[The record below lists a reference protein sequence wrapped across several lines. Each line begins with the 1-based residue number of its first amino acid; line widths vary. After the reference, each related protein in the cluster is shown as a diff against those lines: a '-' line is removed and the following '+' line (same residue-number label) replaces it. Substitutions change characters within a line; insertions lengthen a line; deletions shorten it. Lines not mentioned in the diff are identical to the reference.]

1 MEPFNKNVKVSRAD
15 SGTKNTNVI
24 AILYRMQDLYTSKI
38 LLTKKAIDYFSQ

>member
-24 AILYRMQDLYTSKI
+24 AILYRM
-38 LLTKKAIDYFSQ
+38 

>member
-1 MEPFNKNVKVSRAD
+1 MEPFHKNVKVSRAD
-15 SGTKNTNVI
+15 SGTKNTNVM